1 MKIRTKSKN
10 KDQIR
15 TSFSILVLIR
25 TFDYN
30 KDQCGNTANT
40 QNKKV
45 LTDLATAT
53 VCVLFR
59 PKFERNNTH
68 F

>member
-30 KDQCGNTANT
+30 KDQCGNTA
-40 QNKKV
+40 
-45 LTDLATAT
+45 TAFGGIGT
-53 VCVLFR
+53 IGML
-59 PKFERNNTH
+59 
-68 F
+68 